1 MELKQGYKQTEV
13 GAIPEDW
20 EVTQLGK
27 CLLASPDYGI
37 NAPAVPYS
45 DELPVYIRITDIGED
60 GRFMPAKIVS
70 VRDERST
77 NYYLGEGDIV
87 LARTGASV
95 GKSYLY
101 DSSDGA
107 LVFAGFL
114 IRLKPDE
121 SKLLPSFLASYLATE
136 GFWRWVRLMSMRS
149 GQPGING
156 REYAQLPVPLP
167 PIGEQESISAALSD
181 IDTLLSDFKS
191 IISKKRN
198 IKQATMQE
206 LLTGKRRLPG
216 FEGEWEVKRLGD
228 IAEIDPESIGAG
240 TPPNFHF
247 NYISLEDV
255 EHGNLRSCSE
265 QVFASAPSRAR
276 RRLRRN
282 DVLVS
287 TVRPNLL
294 SHLLFGESGGK
305 WVASTGFSVARC
317 KPGMACPGYVFAHLF
332 AEGVNRQIEALLT
345 GSNYPAINSKDVR
358 ALEIPL
364 PPYPEQCAIAAV
376 LSDIDTELSALEA
389 RRDKT
394 RDLKQ
399 GMMQELLTGRT
410 RLT

>member
-1 MELKQGYKQTEV
+1 MELKPGYKQTEV
-13 GAIPEDW
+13 GVIPEDW
-20 EVTQLGK
+20 DVYPLFDHFHIFAGGDVPKYSFSEYRSEKYPHPIFSNSLREAGLYGFTGVKRAKGDSLTITGRGHLGHAEYRGEEFFPIVRLVTLEPRGELDARFTAFSVNQTVKFAIESTGVPQLT
-27 CLLASPDYGI
+27 
-37 NAPAVPYS
+37 APQ
-45 DELPVYIRITDIGED
+45 
-60 GRFMPAKIVS
+60 
-70 VRDERST
+70 
-77 NYYLGEGDIV
+77 
-87 LARTGASV
+87 V
-95 GKSYLY
+95 GKFLVPAPPV
-101 DSSDGA
+101 DEQRDIARALADVDG
-107 LVFAGFL
+107 LL
-114 IRLKPDE
+114 I
-121 SKLLPSFLASYLATE
+121 SIE
-136 GFWRWVRLMSMRS
+136 GTI
-149 GQPGING
+149 Q
-156 REYAQLPVPLP
+156 
-167 PIGEQESISAALSD
+167 
-181 IDTLLSDFKS
+181 
-191 IISKKRN
+191 KKKA
-198 IKQATMQE
+198 IKQAAMQE

-240 TPPNFHF
+240 TPPDFHF